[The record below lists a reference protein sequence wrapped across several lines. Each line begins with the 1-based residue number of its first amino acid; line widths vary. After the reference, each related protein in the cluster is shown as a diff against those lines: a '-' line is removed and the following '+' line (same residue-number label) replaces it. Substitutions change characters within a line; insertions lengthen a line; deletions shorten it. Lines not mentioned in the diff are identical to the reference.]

1 MHCSRSLARWFAL
14 LGVPAALA
22 CNQPAATSTPS
33 KANSAVDLGASSL
46 AGKIGGKDITVGEL
60 DAWIQEQL
68 FKQATRDRNPTKT
81 YELRS
86 RALDQMAAE
95 RALDAEA
102 AKAGKDREVLL
113 KDEIEK
119 RVAIT
124 DEDVQKFYDAHK
136 DRFGTRTFDQ
146 VSAMIRNQLK
156 GQKQQQAMQEYVDGL
171 RKASGF
177 ENDLKAPRYEVAS
190 GGTATGAAD
199 APITV
204 VEFSD
209 FECPFCK
216 RADPIVRQMLERYP
230 TQVRFVYR
238 DFPLDHI
245 HQKARGAAEAARC
258 AGEQGKYWEFHH
270 LLFDKSPALTPDDL
284 KNYAKQLGLDEAKF
298 DDCVA
303 QHRLKDVIEADITA
317 GDGAGVSGTPA
328 FFVNGLPIAGARSI
342 DELAKV
348 IDDELTKKGLP
359 VPPRPAQQAAATPAP
374 TPPAPAAVPPGAAP
388 APVAPAQP
396 AGAQPAAAAPANTAP
411 ANAAPA
417 QPAPPPAP
425 AKPGAGAGR

>member
-14 LGVPAALA
+14 LGAAAALA
-22 CNQPAATSTPS
+22 CNQPAATTAAK
-33 KANSAVDLGASSL
+33 KASAAVGPDAGVV

-60 DAWIQEQL
+60 DAWIQDQL

-95 RALDAEA
+95 RALDSEA
-102 AKAGKDREVLL
+102 AKAGKDREALL
-113 KDEIEK
+113 KEEIEK
-119 RVAIT
+119 RVAVA

-146 VSAMIRNQLK
+146 VSTMIRNQLK
-156 GQKQQQAMQEYVDGL
+156 SQKQQQAMQEYVDGL

-190 GGTATGAAD
+190 GGTTTGPAD

-230 TQVRFVYR
+230 TQVRFIYR

-258 AGEQGKYWEFHH
+258 AGEQGKYWECHH

-298 DDCVA
+298 DECVA
-303 QHRLKDVIEADITA
+303 QHRFKDVIEADISA
-317 GDGAGVSGTPA
+317 GDAAGVSGTPA
-328 FFVNGLPIAGARSI
+328 FFIDGLPVAGARSI
-342 DELAKV
+342 DEIAKV

-359 VPPRPAQQAAATPAP
+359 VPPKPAQQAAATPAAP
-374 TPPAPAAVPPGAAP
+374 VAPPGPAVAPGVPAQPAPAAP
-388 APVAPAQP
+388 
-396 AGAQPAAAAPANTAP
+396 P

-417 QPAPPPAP
+417 NPAPANAPPAP
-425 AKPGAGAGR
+425 AAPPAQVPPKPAGGAGR